1 MYVKMWAHW
10 VRPSRR
16 FSTVRSLMSIPFN
29 IYTNGCLVS
38 SNQFLSEVFLMNK
51 KLAYYVND
59 YFGLQ
64 GWSNSRGKKIG
75 CLFPPC
81 YSQVVFQFCVLMNNY
96 DYVSIPTPV
105 KKAKQTKQKYSFYI
119 AENNIDLILCHP
131 FYKHFIE
138 EISLNL
144 QIPFLICY
152 DRPNVLSHE
161 EYLDDLKE
169 GRENFGHKFMY
180 QLKKDEQWANGQMG
194 GEMNEAQERYFIR
207 GIGEDGNNSAAK
219 GMTPLQGDSPS
230 AFHLYLSKE
239 NECDKSV
246 QFLSTC
252 IFNQSMHLSNFFN
265 WGQSN
270 TIALMCV
277 PANSILY
284 FDVLFS
290 LLFSGATVTFPE
302 ASKKKTLNCNGY
314 MDWFKEHM
322 KSKENNFAV
331 HNLLIKKDFTDVD
344 FNFTDGMNLFEELF
358 HVEMPINMLVCNN
371 YLIRDFLFFFKNS
384 DMDIGTKMEFIQK
397 KASHMQTILLS
408 GNEIMPGIN
417 INYVEQIKNVFINA
431 KIYVRY
437 VVQEVGTVSIM
448 ELGQLEQD
456 NIPYER
462 KLAGYVL
469 PSVRVQIDPN
479 TNVLKIKSDNVFS
492 QYYNNGKLTTQA
504 FDRGGFFKTKY
515 VASLADNALL
525 KIEGI
530 HNDVENLPDEYY
542 LYFRQRRDRME
553 KHPPGY
559 LKRVRLQGQIW
570 GNFHANRR
578 NWKRKF

>member
-1 MYVKMWAHW
+1 
-10 VRPSRR
+10 
-16 FSTVRSLMSIPFN
+16 MSSPFN
-29 IYTNGCLVS
+29 IYTNNCLVS
-38 SNQFLSEVFLMNK
+38 SNQFFSEVFLMNK

-59 YFGLQ
+59 YFGLH
-64 GWSNSRGKKIG
+64 GWSNSGGKRVG

-81 YSQVVFQFCVLMNNY
+81 YSQVIFQFCVLMNNY
-96 DYVSIPTPV
+96 HYVSIPTPV
-105 KKAKQTKQKYSFYI
+105 KKSKQIKQRYSFYI

-138 EISLNL
+138 EITLNL

-152 DRPNVLSHE
+152 DRPDVLSHE

-169 GRENFGHKFMY
+169 GRENFGYKFMY
-180 QLKKDEQWANGQMG
+180 DLKKDEHWTNGGMREELKEVKEKYFNG
-194 GEMNEAQERYFIR
+194 GV
-207 GIGEDGNNSAAK
+207 GTNNSVAK
-219 GMTPLQGDSPS
+219 EKYFNGEVGTNNFVAKEMISRQSDSPS
-230 AFHLYLSKE
+230 SFHLYLSKE
-239 NECDKSV
+239 NECDKSI

-265 WGQSN
+265 WGKDN
-270 TIALMCV
+270 NIALMCM
-277 PANSILY
+277 PANNIAY

-290 LLFSGATVTFPE
+290 LLFSGAVVTFPE
-302 ASKKKTLNCNGY
+302 ASKKKTLNYNSY

-322 KSKENNFAV
+322 KSKENNFSV
-331 HNLLIKKDFTDVD
+331 HNLLIKKDFTDIDVD
-344 FNFTDGMNLFEELF
+344 FDFIDGMNLFEELF
-358 HVEMPINMLVCNN
+358 HMKKPINILVCNN
-371 YLIRDFLFFFKNS
+371 YLIHDFLSFFKNS
-384 DMDIGTKMEFIQK
+384 DIDVGTKMDFIQK
-397 KASHMQTILLS
+397 KASQVRIILLN

-417 INYVEQIKNVFINA
+417 VNYLEQIKEVFINA

-469 PSVRVQIDPN
+469 PNVHVKIDSK
-479 TNVLKIKSDNVFS
+479 TNVMKIKSDNVFS
-492 QYYNNGKLTTQA
+492 QYYNNGKLTSQA
-504 FDRGGFFKTKY
+504 FDQGGFFKTKY
-515 VASLADNALL
+515 VASLAENALL

-530 HNDVENLPDEYY
+530 HNDMENISDEYY
-542 LYFRQRRDRME
+542 LYFKQRRDKME

-559 LKRVRLQGQIW
+559 LKRVPLQGQIW

>member
-1 MYVKMWAHW
+1 MYIKTGAHW
-10 VRPSRR
+10 LRRSRR
-16 FSTVRSLMSIPFN
+16 FSTVRSLMSSSFN
-29 IYTNGCLVS
+29 IYTNNCLVS
-38 SNQFLSEVFLMNK
+38 SNQFFSEVFLMNK
-51 KLAYYVND
+51 KLTYYVKD
-59 YFGLQ
+59 YFGLPA
-64 GWSNSRGKKIG
+64 WSNTRGKRVG

-81 YSQVVFQFCVLMNNY
+81 YSQLVFQFCVLMNNY

-105 KKAKQTKQKYSFYI
+105 KKSKHIKQKYSFYI

-138 EISLNL
+138 EITLNL

-152 DRPNVLSHE
+152 DRPDVLSHE

-169 GRENFGHKFMY
+169 GREIFGHKFMY
-180 QLKKDEQWANGQMG
+180 QPKEDGNWTNGQL
-194 GEMNEAQERYFIR
+194 GEELKEEQERYFI
-207 GIGEDGNNSAAK
+207 GGVGTNSSVSK
-219 GMTPLQGDSPS
+219 EIIPREGDSPS
-230 AFHLYLSKE
+230 AFHMYLCKE

-252 IFNQSMHLSNFFN
+252 IFNQSMHLSKFIN
-265 WGQSN
+265 WGKDN
-270 TIALMCV
+270 TIALLCV
-277 PANSILY
+277 PANNIAY

-290 LLFSGATVTFPE
+290 LLFSGAAVTFPE
-302 ASKKKTLNCNGY
+302 ASKKKTLNYNSY

-331 HNLLIKKDFTDVD
+331 HNLLIKKDFTDID
-344 FNFTDGMNLFEELF
+344 FDFIDGKNLFEELF
-358 HVEMPINMLVCNN
+358 HVKTPINILICNN
-371 YLIRDFLFFFKNS
+371 YLIRDFLSFFKNS
-384 DMDIGTKMEFIQK
+384 DMDVGTKMEFIQK
-397 KASHMQTILLS
+397 KASHVRIILLN

-417 INYVEQIKNVFINA
+417 VNYLEQIKDVFINA
-431 KIYVRY
+431 RIYLRY

-469 PSVRVQIDPN
+469 PSVHVKIDPE
-479 TNVLKIKSDNVFS
+479 TNLMKIKSDNVFS
-492 QYYNNGKLTTQA
+492 QYYNNGRLTNQA
-504 FDRGGFFKTKY
+504 FDQGGFFKTKY
-515 VASLADNALL
+515 VASLAENALL

-530 HNDVENLPDEYY
+530 HNDVQNLPDEYY
-542 LYFRQRRDRME
+542 LYFKQRRDKME